1 MSRLTVTLMAAMLA
15 TGCAMQRAAM
25 PTLAPMAF
33 EAQAAAAPPPL
44 EDNYF
49 TKDRSAVSEAD
60 LKTILAAPVFLE
72 EGARIGVLP
81 VAAKYEADEALPVE
95 AAPQTL
101 VESLE
106 TSGMF
111 ELASEVSTE
120 WPIDR
125 GLPGL
130 RELAARYRTEY
141 LLLYRHRFDD
151 VAKANPGA
159 IAYVTILGAFFIP
172 GTTVDTAGVLEAT
185 LFDVKTGT
193 ILFTINERVRGSDI
207 ASPPNVEAR
216 LAELHTKLVREGSRK
231 LADEVLKRC
240 RRLEAS
246 RPGKVKMNAV
256 TLAPA
261 S

>member
-1 MSRLTVTLMAAMLA
+1 MSRLTVALMTVTLA

-25 PTLAPMAF
+25 PALAPMAF
-33 EAQAAAAPPPL
+33 EAQAAPL
-44 EDNYF
+44 EDNF
-49 TKDRSAVSEAD
+49 FPKDRSAVGEAD
-60 LKTILAAPVFLE
+60 LKTILAAPAFLE

-81 VAAKYEADEALPVE
+81 VAARYEPDEALPVE

-106 TSGMF
+106 SSGLF

-130 RELAARYRTEY
+130 RELAARYRAEY
-141 LLLYRHRFDD
+141 LLLYRHRFND
-151 VAKANPGA
+151 VARPNPGA
-159 IAYVTILGAFFIP
+159 IAYLTILGALFIP

-193 ILFTINERVRGSDI
+193 ILFTINERVRGSDL
-207 ASPPNVEAR
+207 AAPPAVADR
-216 LAELHTKLVREGSRK
+216 LEQLHSKLVREASTR
-231 LADEVLKRC
+231 LADEVVKRC
-240 RRLEAS
+240 RRLDAA
-246 RPGKVKMNAV
+246 RPGAAKGHAI

>member
-1 MSRLTVTLMAAMLA
+1 MLRLTVALMAAAVA

-25 PTLAPMAF
+25 PTLAPLAF
-33 EAQAAAAPPPL
+33 EAQAAAAPPL

-49 TKDRSAVSEAD
+49 SKDRSAVSEAD

-95 AAPQTL
+95 ATPQLL

-106 TSGMF
+106 GSGLF
-111 ELASEVSTE
+111 ELASEVSAE

-141 LLLYRHRFDD
+141 LLLYRHRFND
-151 VAKANPGA
+151 VTRANPGA
-159 IAYVTILGAFFIP
+159 IAYLTVLGAFFIP
-172 GTTVDTAGVLEAT
+172 GTTVDSAGVLEAT

-193 ILFTINERVRGSDI
+193 ILFTINERVRGSDL
-207 ASPPNVEAR
+207 AAPPAVEAR
-216 LAELHTKLVREGSRK
+216 LGELHAKLVREGSRK
-231 LADEVLKRC
+231 LADEVVKRC
-240 RRLEAS
+240 RRLEAA
-246 RPGKVKMNAV
+246 RPGRAKLNAV